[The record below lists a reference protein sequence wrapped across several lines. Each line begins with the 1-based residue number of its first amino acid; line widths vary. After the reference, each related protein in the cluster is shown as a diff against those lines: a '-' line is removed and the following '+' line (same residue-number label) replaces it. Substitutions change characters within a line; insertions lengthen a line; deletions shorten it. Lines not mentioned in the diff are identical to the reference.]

1 MTLENAILANISFS
15 DTKIKIRRGT
25 AAEWTAGNP
34 ILEAGELGHV
44 TDSNILLVGDG
55 TTAYSTLVRPNK
67 PVHIADL
74 TASMVSSTSL
84 AANGADLAS
93 GTNAIY
99 YAVWCA
105 PVACTI
111 VSMDTF
117 LTEAYVKETT
127 DSKIEIIDNAA
138 SPVTKVTYT
147 LPAAGR
153 DVKTHVS
160 TTTIASAALA
170 AGDILALKITATASS
185 SGTGHAKVFMRY
197 TID

>member
-1 MTLENAILANISFS
+1 MAIENATLANISFA

-25 AAEWTAGNP
+25 AAEWTAENP
-34 ILEAGELGHV
+34 TLEAGELGHV
-44 TDSNILLVGDG
+44 TDNKVLMVGDG
-55 TTAYSTLVRPNK
+55 STAYSTLAPQYK
-67 PVHIADL
+67 TVHIVDL

-93 GTNAIY
+93 GTNATF

-117 LTEAYVKETT
+117 LTEAYVKQTT
-127 DSKIEIIDNAA
+127 DAKIEIIDNAA

-153 DVKTHVS
+153 AVKTYVS

-185 SGTGHAKVFMRY
+185 SGTGHAKVLMRY